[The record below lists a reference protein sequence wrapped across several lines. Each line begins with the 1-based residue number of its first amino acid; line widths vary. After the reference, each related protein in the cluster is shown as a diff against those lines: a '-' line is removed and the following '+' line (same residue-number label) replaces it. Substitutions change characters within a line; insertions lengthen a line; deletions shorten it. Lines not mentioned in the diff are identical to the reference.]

1 MELKLNK
8 GQQKGILIAVVA
20 VALIAGWQWRAHR
33 SKPTDAPDTQAATN
47 LPAHKLIDLNTAD
60 TTALQAV
67 SGIGPATARRIVRY
81 RSLIGGYTSVEQLL
95 DVWGITPENYL
106 RIEEQVTAD
115 TLTEAFAS
123 LRASKPQHG
132 RKDGFQSNSFRRSFQ
147 SNRPRY
153 SQNQPQQFAQAPQA
167 VTAAFTPEPAKPSN
181 PATQAASAG
190 HSPSRFQ
197 SIDLNT
203 ADSTDLVS
211 VSGIGAATARNILK
225 YRSIIFYFD
234 NLDQLSEVWG
244 IRPENLERM
253 KPHLS
258 VGESRSRMPHLRV
271 NDMSVEELGRHKYLG
286 FKDARILVAY
296 REMHGPF
303 ADLAALQKVQ
313 GIDPLKWEKL
323 QGYLQF

>member
-1 MELKLNK
+1 MEFKLNR

-20 VALIAGWQWRAHR
+20 LALVAGWRWRVHANQQPAETISAES
-33 SKPTDAPDTQAATN
+33 SKTKPF
-47 LPAHKLIDLNTAD
+47 KIDLNTAD

-95 DVWGITPENYL
+95 DVWGISPENYL

-115 TLTEAFAS
+115 TLTEAFAA
-123 LRASKPQHG
+123 LRANRPQHG
-132 RKDGFQSNSFRRSFQ
+132 HRDGYKASAFQRSPRNKDAGSPWKDHFEDRQGATNS
-147 SNRPRY
+147 
-153 SQNQPQQFAQAPQA
+153 
-167 VTAAFTPEPAKPSN
+167 AAFSPAEPKASA
-181 PATQAASAG
+181 PATQAASA
-190 HSPSRFQ
+190 HPNAPRFQ
-197 SIDLNT
+197 PIDLNT
-203 ADSTDLVS
+203 ADSTELVS
-211 VSGIGAATARNILK
+211 VSGIGASTARNIIK

-253 KPHLS
+253 KPYLS

-271 NDMSVEELGRHKYLG
+271 NEMTVEELGRHKYLG

-313 GIDPLKWEKL
+313 GIDPAKWDKL
-323 QGYLQF
+323 SHYLQF